1 MIKFFRTIRQQLVT
15 QNKVSKYLV
24 YAVGEI
30 ILVVIGILI
39 ALQINNNNE
48 AHKIRNK
55 ELQYLKNLQSDLHLN
70 IAEIDN
76 YINTRTTQIESANK
90 VLEYY
95 EGKPLVDLS
104 DFNLHTVNIYTWQK
118 FFQINN
124 TFQELTNSGN
134 LAIISNDKIKNQ
146 LLNLETRYKKL
157 KYEEEH
163 FRYDSEVLL
172 YNPSYGVLD
181 LNPLVKNYTYQMSN
195 GQAGENIEP
204 PRANFEV
211 MLNDV
216 RQKNG
221 FVMAVYEFSVMNE
234 QLKAMKETCEEL
246 IELIDQELNLD
257 AR

>member
-1 MIKFFRTIRQQLVT
+1 MIQFFRKIRQNLLSE
-15 QNKVSKYLV
+15 NKVSKYLI
-24 YAVGEI
+24 YALGEI

-48 AHKIRNK
+48 VHKIRDK
-55 ELQYLKNLQSDLHLN
+55 ELQYLKNLRSDLHLN
-70 IAEIDN
+70 MTEIDN
-76 YINTRTTQIESANK
+76 YIAMRTIRIESANK
-90 VLEYY
+90 VIEYY
-95 EGKPLVDLS
+95 EGKPLVDLN
-104 DFNLHTVNIYTWQK
+104 DFNLHAVNVYTWQK
-118 FFQINN
+118 FFQADN
-124 TFQELTNSGN
+124 TFQELINSGN
-134 LAIISNDKIKNQ
+134 LAIISNERIKNQ

-163 FRYDSEVLL
+163 FRYDAEVLL
-172 YNPSYGVLD
+172 YNPSYGMLD

-204 PRANFEV
+204 PRANFEA

-221 FVMAVYEFSVMNE
+221 FVMAVYEFGVMNS
-234 QLKAMKETCEEL
+234 QLGGMKETCEEL
-246 IELIDQELNLD
+246 IELIDHELNLD